1 VACGLINTT
10 LNGEQFG
17 FCTYDVDH
25 MMEGFGDGFI
35 VDVHIRYGSNN
46 IIFDASVHDDK
57 SMQRN
62 TQGFDSQIIKLLNAY
77 FRAIIFL
84 FTK

>member
-1 VACGLINTT
+1 MYWVSDNNDFWNNIVACGLINTT

-35 VDVHIRYGSNN
+35 VDVHMRYGSSN
-46 IIFDASVHDDK
+46 IIFDASICDDK
-57 SMQRN
+57 SM
-62 TQGFDSQIIKLLNAY
+62 
-77 FRAIIFL
+77 
-84 FTK
+84 